1 MLNEQQ
7 VVEIYMAK
15 LALRAHSRNNAPGTN
30 KMKGITGQSGHVS
43 AMYGVTSRAIRYI
56 WNRQSSAYATRHLW
70 HLESQLRV
78 DNMLSTEYDM
88 LSMHTAK
95 VQLHPIDRFF
105 AARLMESEY
114 AWAAG

>member
-30 KMKGITGQSGHVS
+30 KMQGIKGQSGHVS
-43 AMYGVTSRAIRYI
+43 AMYGVTSRTIRDI
-56 WNRQSSAYATRHLW
+56 WNRQSWAYATRHLW
-70 HLESQLRV
+70 NLESQLRV
-78 DNMLSTEYDM
+78 DNMLSTEHDM

-105 AARLMESEY
+105 AARLMES
-114 AWAAG
+114 